1 MSEIFGNSI
10 MGGGGLTNSK
20 LALADAQPGDVR
32 SGKKFYSGDKQL
44 KTGTVNDVIPSPII
58 MKLDPEGKVT
68 ATVQPE
74 EGFISTE
81 KRTETLGLPTQS
93 AGTVT
98 PNISEQVAVH
108 RGVYTVGDVKV
119 AAVNGII
126 RVTFPNGSTCT
137 CSNGSTTLTAAG
149 GGTATFLVPTTGT
162 WTLSATDG
170 TLTAAKT
177 VDITETMRSANIE
190 LSFFSATIN
199 ITYPAASTC
208 VITDSN
214 STTVASD
221 TNADSTAK
229 TWTATVGA
237 TGTYTITATA
247 TDGSGKTKSMAVSI
261 TANGQVATAE
271 LVYKSFIFKSGSG
284 LTSGYSV
291 EGTGG
296 NVSNDSISWSGNSE
310 SGGIYVYINPAVALN
325 NYTKLCFDFECS
337 YNYGGNYGMG
347 FGVGKDAA
355 ASTTINWT
363 QWTAKV
369 TNGANP
375 IARNTAQC
383 DISALTDSEYI
394 KVVGSYSA
402 GKIYNIW
409 LE

>member
-177 VDITETMRSANIE
+177 VDITSGAITNSDLPYSPSTGFSVTKECISANQKNTGNSYWISE
-190 LSFFSATIN
+190 KIDVSNYKTLKLDLVCSDRYDDTYSISFG
-199 ITYPAASTC
+199 
-208 VITDSN
+208 
-214 STTVASD
+214 
-221 TNADSTAK
+221 
-229 TWTATVGA
+229 VGPDVPSSQSSI
-237 TGTYTITATA
+237 GTYTA
-247 TDGSGKTKSMAVSI
+247 SKT
-261 TANGQVATAE
+261 
-271 LVYKSFIFKSGSG
+271 
-284 LTSGYSV
+284 
-291 EGTGG
+291 
-296 NVSNDSISWSGNSE
+296 
-310 SGGIYVYINPAVALN
+310 GIYN
-325 NYTKLCFDFECS
+325 TQR
-337 YNYGGNYGMG
+337 
-347 FGVGKDAA
+347 GVQ
-355 ASTTINWT
+355 S
-363 QWTAKV
+363 V
-369 TNGANP
+369 
-375 IARNTAQC
+375 
-383 DISALTDSEYI
+383 DISNVNGEVYLKI
-394 KVVGSYSA
+394 KGYAVVH
-402 GKIYNIW
+402 KIYNWW